1 MKVGN
6 KIRHAR
12 KKLGINMKDFAQKV
26 GISYLTLYRVETDR
40 VSPSVALLSDIAHHL
55 GEPIVNFFH
64 EPSGLTLVKKGTAPD
79 ISTDQMSLQLLL
91 PRGIVDDSIS
101 VTHGSTIPG
110 EVISVHS
117 HQGFELTYILKGKA
131 TFYYDGTDY
140 ETNEGDL
147 IYFDASIPHSV
158 VSLEPHEFLSIY
170 FRK

>member
-12 KKLGINMKDFAQKV
+12 KMLGINMKDFAEKV

-55 GEPIVNFFH
+55 GEPIINFFSK
-64 EPSGLTLVKKGTAPD
+64 PSGVTLIKKGTAPD

-91 PRGIVDDSIS
+91 PKGVIGDNIS
-101 VTHGSTIPG
+101 VTRGCTTPG

-117 HQGFELTYILKGKA
+117 HSGFELTYILKGTA
-131 TFYYDGTDY
+131 TFNYDGTEY
-140 ETNEGDL
+140 ETGEGDL
-147 IYFDASIPHSV
+147 LYFDASVPHSV
-158 VSLEPHEFLSIY
+158 VSHEPHEFLSIY

>member
-12 KKLGINMKDFAQKV
+12 KKLGINMKDFAKRV
-26 GISYLTLYRVETDR
+26 SISYLTLYRVETDR

-55 GEPIVNFFH
+55 GEPIVNFFN

-91 PRGIVDDSIS
+91 PKGIIDESIS
-101 VTHGSTIPG
+101 VAHGSTIPG

-117 HQGFELTYILKGKA
+117 HKGFELTYILKGKA
-131 TFYYDGTDY
+131 TFYYDGADY
-140 ETNEGDL
+140 ETKEGDL